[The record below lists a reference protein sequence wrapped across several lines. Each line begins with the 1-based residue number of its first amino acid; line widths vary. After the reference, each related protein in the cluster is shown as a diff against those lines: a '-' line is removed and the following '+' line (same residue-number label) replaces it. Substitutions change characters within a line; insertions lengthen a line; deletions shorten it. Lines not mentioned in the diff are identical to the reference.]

1 MIEFKRVS
9 FWYTEEDTLL
19 EKGSEV
25 LQNLNLIFPKGEFVV
40 ILGRNGSG
48 KSTLAKHFN
57 GLLLPKRGEVLVEGM
72 STQDENH
79 LWDIRQKVGLVFQ
92 NPDNQ
97 IIATTVEEDVA
108 FGPENLGLPPAEI
121 RQRVDQAL
129 EMVDMMDYKGKEPHL
144 LSGGQKQR
152 VAIAGVLAMSPE
164 YLVLDE
170 ATSMLDPEGREEL
183 MGVLLKLKEVVTIV
197 HITHHV
203 EESILAD
210 RLMIM
215 DGGEIVIDS
224 SPREFFASSPEIEK
238 WGLEL
243 PQIPEIAWRLKKKKP
258 ELFKD
263 RFPLQIEELV
273 EALCLL

>member
-1 MIEFKRVS
+1 MIEFKAVS

-25 LQNLNLIFPKGEFVV
+25 LQNLNLTFPKGKFVV

-57 GLLLPKRGEVLVEGM
+57 GLLTPKRGEVLVEGM
-72 STQDENH
+72 NTQDENQ
-79 LWDIRQKVGLVFQ
+79 LWNIRQKVGLVFQ

-121 RQRVDQAL
+121 RRRVDQAL
-129 EMVDMMDYKGKEPHL
+129 EMVDMVEHKKKEPHL

-183 MGVLLKLKEVVTIV
+183 MAVLLKLKEVITVF

-210 RLMIM
+210 RLIIM
-215 DGGEIVIDS
+215 DGGEIVVDS
-224 SPREFFASSPEIEK
+224 TPRAFFASSWEMEK

-243 PQIPEIAWRLKKKKP
+243 PQIPEIAWRLKQKKP
-258 ELFKD
+258 ELFRD
-263 RFPLQIEELV
+263 RFPLRIEELV